1 MSGCLIFIQRY
12 RSCTKAIDADTATR
26 YEEAY
31 KLYYNGLDYLMLAIK
46 YEKNPKSK
54 ELVKSKF
61 TEYLTR
67 AEQLKDHL
75 EKQAQNKSTA
85 ESSVNGST
93 KAKKSNGDSNGSGDD
108 NDDAD
113 TKKLRGAL
121 AGAILLE
128 NLMSNGQ
135 ILLDWT
141 LLRKH

>member
-1 MSGCLIFIQRY
+1 
-12 RSCTKAIDADTATR
+12 
-26 YEEAY
+26 
-31 KLYYNGLDYLMLAIK
+31 MLAIK

-93 KAKKSNGDSNGSGDD
+93 KAK
-108 NDDAD
+108 
-113 TKKLRGAL
+113 
-121 AGAILLE
+121 I
-128 NLMSNGQ
+128 
-135 ILLDWT
+135 
-141 LLRKH
+141 

>member
-1 MSGCLIFIQRY
+1 
-12 RSCTKAIDADTATR
+12 
-26 YEEAY
+26 
-31 KLYYNGLDYLMLAIK
+31 MLAIK

-93 KAKKSNGDSNGSGDD
+93 KAK
-108 NDDAD
+108 
-113 TKKLRGAL
+113 
-121 AGAILLE
+121 
-128 NLMSNGQ
+128 NLMVMAMEVEMIMMMLTRRNYVG
-135 ILLDWT
+135 
-141 LLRKH
+141 H

>member
-1 MSGCLIFIQRY
+1 MSGASDFLSKGIDLVQ
-12 RSCTKAIDADTATR
+12 KAIDADTATR

-75 EKQAQNKSTA
+75 ENNKTNQTRLKALPMDLPRQRSPEA
-85 ESSVNGST
+85 ET
-93 KAKKSNGDSNGSGDD
+93 
-108 NDDAD
+108 
-113 TKKLRGAL
+113 
-121 AGAILLE
+121 
-128 NLMSNGQ
+128 MMMMQ
-135 ILLDWT
+135 IQ
-141 LLRKH
+141 RN

>member
-1 MSGCLIFIQRY
+1 
-12 RSCTKAIDADTATR
+12 
-26 YEEAY
+26 
-31 KLYYNGLDYLMLAIK
+31 MLAIK

-93 KAKKSNGDSNGSGDD
+93 KAKKSNGDGNGSGDD

-128 NLMSNGQ
+128 KPNVKWSDIAG
-135 ILLDWT
+135 LDAAKEA
-141 LLRKH
+141 LKKQLYYR